1 MINKTKSNFTLGP
14 PRPYSSK
21 SSTYNKVNYHYDN
34 EVNSPKMKF
43 INKFHYS
50 LVIFTLIFILL
61 LMYLFSFSLVL
72 FLLQISY
79 ISFIGFYIIRNL
91 YYTFIEFKIEHPYL
105 YKIFC
110 RFIFFLLL
118 TILIT
123 YLFILFSHISFSDT
137 YIESTEISI
146 KNKHF
151 LAWAPLESTPENL
164 PKILEDLKKLFTT
177 ELNFFNTK
185 KVELFSEVDKLKD
198 YCSNNIQ
205 CIVYSYSTDS
215 IVTHVNDE
223 LTNQEMNTVR
233 ANLNQNSKTI
243 RENAGFLLKKLALI
257 EAIDGEI
264 HYYTNDRINSIEF
277 YRTHESE
284 LYKYERRLPL
294 LKDCT
299 RLAIRP

>member
-1 MINKTKSNFTLGP
+1 MIKTKSNFTLGP

-61 LMYLFSFSLVL
+61 LMYWFSFSLVL

-79 ISFIGFYIIRNL
+79 ISFIGFFIIQNL

-118 TILIT
+118 TILII
-123 YLFILFSHISFSDT
+123 YLFILFFHISFSDT

-151 LAWAPLESTPENL
+151 LAWAPIDSTPEDL
-164 PKILEDLKKLFTT
+164 PKVLEDLKKIFTK

-198 YCSNNIQ
+198 YCSNNIK
-205 CIVYSYSTDS
+205 CIDYSCNTG
-215 IVTHVNDE
+215 IKTVHVNAE
-223 LTNQEMNTVR
+223 LTNQEMNNVR
-233 ANLNQNSKTI
+233 ANLNQTTQTI
-243 RENAGFLLKKLALI
+243 RANAGILLKKLAII

-264 HYYTNDRINSIEF
+264 HYYTSDRVNSIEF

-284 LYKYERRLPL
+284 LYKYKRKLYL